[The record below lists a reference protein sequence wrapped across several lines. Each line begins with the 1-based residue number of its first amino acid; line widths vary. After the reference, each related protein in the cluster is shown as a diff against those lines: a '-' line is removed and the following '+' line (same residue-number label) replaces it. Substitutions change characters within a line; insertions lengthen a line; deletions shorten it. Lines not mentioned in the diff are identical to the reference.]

1 MSHTQYLSCG
11 VPCQKENHE
20 EQSVFSNQSYSG
32 GMGTWIENPTIVDKE
47 EAVQYLMNDLFFIP
61 YGLLFPWKDN
71 WKYVFVTA

>member
-1 MSHTQYLSCG
+1 M
-11 VPCQKENHE
+11 
-20 EQSVFSNQSYSG
+20 FSNQSYSG